1 MKERVSMKDKNKI
14 EKRENNGKLN
24 DYSKYRFRGMDWLE
38 YGIRLLLKGAV
49 ICYLFYDSLKAVVIL
64 VPFAVIDYKSLKKKK
79 LEEQKQELT
88 LQFKSM
94 IEALTTS
101 LNAGYSLEYSFE
113 TARKDLALVFDKK
126 AFIFEELDIILSG
139 LKMNV
144 PLERLLK
151 DFGERSGI
159 DDIRNFANVVMA
171 AKKSGGNLIR
181 IIQKTV
187 NSIADKIAVEQEI
200 ETLISAKKLE
210 ERIMM
215 VMPYGIIFYLRVSN
229 GDFLQVLYHNLLG
242 VMLMTAFLILIYVA
256 ELWASRIMEI
266 RV

>member
-1 MKERVSMKDKNKI
+1 MKTKDRNHSLS
-14 EKRENNGKLN
+14 KRKKSVEVKLR
-24 DYSKYRFRGMDWLE
+24 DYGNYQFHGIDWLE
-38 YGIRLLLKGAV
+38 YGFKLLLKGVV
-49 ICYLFYDSLKAVVIL
+49 ICYLFYDSLKAAVIL
-64 VPFAVIDYKSLKKKK
+64 IPFSVLDYKSLKKKK
-79 LEEQKQELT
+79 LEGQKQELT

-113 TARKDLALVFDKK
+113 TAKKDLFLVFDKK

-139 LKMNV
+139 LKINV

-159 DDIRNFANVVMA
+159 DDIKNFANVVMA

-215 VMPYGIIFYLRVSN
+215 VMPYGIIFYLRMSN
-229 GDFLQVLYHNLLG
+229 GNFLQVLYHNLLG
-242 VMLMTAFLILIYVA
+242 VMLMTAFLILIYAA
-256 ELWASRIMEI
+256 ELWASKIMEI

>member
-1 MKERVSMKDKNKI
+1 MKKKMETK
-14 EKRENNGKLN
+14 EKKKKTIKRTKGK
-24 DYSKYRFRGMDWLE
+24 DYSKYHFCGIDWME
-38 YGIRLLLKGAV
+38 YGLRLLLKGIV
-49 ICYLFYDSLKAVVIL
+49 ICYLFYDSFKAAIFL
-64 VPFAVIDYKSLKKKK
+64 IPFAVLDYRSMKKKK
-79 LEEQKQELT
+79 LEARKQELT
-88 LQFKSM
+88 LQFKAM

-101 LNAGYSLEYSFE
+101 LNAGYSLEHSFE
-113 TARKDLALVFDKK
+113 TARKDLLLVFDKK
-126 AFIFEELDIILSG
+126 VYIFEELDIILSG

-144 PLERLLK
+144 PLEKLLK
-151 DFGERSGI
+151 DFGDRSGI

-187 NSIADKIAVEQEI
+187 NSISDKIAVEQEI

-242 VMLMTAFLILIYVA
+242 VMLMTAFLILIYAA
-256 ELWASRIMEI
+256 ELWATKIMEI